1 MYSAT
6 SLVVHLNRPFSK
18 LVLIL
23 LKVHEEK
30 GFHGFLI
37 FVFFFFF
44 SDERNLVQQEP
55 TPSEVFCS
63 SVQFRNAPEDG
74 FRLDIQKVSLTD

>member
-18 LVLIL
+18 VVLIL

-37 FVFFFFF
+37 FGFFFF

-74 FRLDIQKVSLTD
+74 FRLDIQKVSLTDL